1 MAPVKRW
8 ILAGGI
14 ACAALA
20 LVYLPPRGSTA
31 RTSEIF
37 MAQYPRGT
45 AARIR
50 AQSLAEEWR
59 AAEGALQLY
68 VQRRA
73 LQTAVATQSP
83 LVTFSE
89 PARVKRDAAVATDSA
104 LRRTWRQLR
113 LGETKV
119 RVAIVIELERG
130 ATASDR
136 PLSESG
142 VTAYLAP
149 DSTDRTTCLVFLPV
163 GRYWTL
169 RFTDPTM
176 RVPADHLTDLLRS
189 GLGPCGFYAA
199 FGTPGKPVHRW
210 LIARGW
216 DVGLTLEAARDR
228 ELTIFS
234 GEQYSRWYWQRVYM
248 FPPSS
253 VACMAG
259 RAAGCRAALLRGAS
273 DDGAIPVPNVVR
285 ADRRWWRMQD
295 FVAAHRL
302 LADVQV
308 EIGRERFRTFWTS
321 PLPVDS
327 ALSAALKQPIGEWIA
342 AWQRQYVAPV
352 RLGPAAPLLS
362 CVLGLM
368 LGAGAL
374 VVVAAAASRRQ
385 VR

>member
-1 MAPVKRW
+1 MAPVTRW
-8 ILAGGI
+8 ALAAGL

-20 LVYLPPRGSTA
+20 VVYLPPRGSRA

-45 AARIR
+45 AARAR
-50 AQSLAEEWR
+50 AQRLAEEWR

-73 LQTAVATQSP
+73 LQTAVAAQSP

-89 PARVKRDAAVATDSA
+89 PARVKRDAAVAADSA
-104 LRRTWRQLR
+104 FRRAWRQLR

-119 RVAIVIELERG
+119 RVALVVELDRV
-130 ATASDR
+130 ATANDR

-142 VTAYLAP
+142 IAAYLAP

-169 RFTDPTM
+169 RFTDPAM
-176 RVPADHLTDLLRS
+176 RVPVDQLTDLLRS

-210 LIARGW
+210 LIARRW
-216 DVGLTLEAARDR
+216 DVGLTLDAARDH
-228 ELTIFS
+228 EPTILATARHT
-234 GEQYSRWYWQRVYM
+234 RWYWQTVYG

-259 RAAGCRAALLRGAS
+259 RAQGCRAALLRGAS
-273 DDGAIPVPNVVR
+273 DDGMIPVPNVVR
-285 ADRRWWRMQD
+285 ADRRWWRQEQ
-295 FVAAHRL
+295 FVAAQRF
-302 LADVQV
+302 LADVQE
-308 EIGRERFRTFWTS
+308 EIGRERFRAFWTS
-321 PLPVDS
+321 PLPVDT
-327 ALSAALKQPIGEWIA
+327 ALSAALKQPVGEWVA
-342 AWQRQYVAPV
+342 GWQRRYIEPV
-352 RLGPAAPLLS
+352 RLGAAAPLGS
-362 CVLGLM
+362 SVLGLV
-368 LGAGAL
+368 LGGIAL
-374 VVVAAAASRRQ
+374 AVVAAAATRRQ